1 MWAVLGAKNTTRP
14 VLGAH
19 PSSSRGKPKI
29 LGSSRGKK
37 YLMPVLGAKNFLG
50 SSRGKIF
57 FGSSRGKILFW
68 AVLGAKF
75 CFGQFSGQIFFFAS
89 SRGKTKFMPVRGGAG
104 VVVAKVLRI
113 PRNGSGLLCP
123 RIQFCPR
130 RHVVRHTPLY
140 LSNNYRSAAA
150 AGRSMT
156 RESTLVPGLN
166 LKAPQ
171 AFCVLTGSG

>member
-1 MWAVLGAKNTTRP
+1 MAYDVPCGGIGRYAPCGA
-14 VLGAH
+14 
-19 PSSSRGKPKI
+19 
-29 LGSSRGKK
+29 
-37 YLMPVLGAKNFLG
+37 
-50 SSRGKIF
+50 
-57 FGSSRGKILFW
+57 
-68 AVLGAKF
+68 
-75 CFGQFSGQIFFFAS
+75 
-89 SRGKTKFMPVRGGAG
+89 
-104 VVVAKVLRI
+104 
-113 PRNGSGLLCP
+113 GLLCP

-171 AFCVLTGSG
+171 AFCVLT